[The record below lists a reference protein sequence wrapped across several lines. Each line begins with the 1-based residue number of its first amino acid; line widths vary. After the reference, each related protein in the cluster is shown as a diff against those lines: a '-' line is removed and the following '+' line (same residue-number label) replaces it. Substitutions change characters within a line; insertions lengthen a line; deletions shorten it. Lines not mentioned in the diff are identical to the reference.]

1 MRYTFGDAKRIL
13 SAAAHSK
20 TVDIG
25 QKINDAV
32 RALCSLNPHEHEL
45 LRQVVRLFSAT
56 PVVSLPQGSAALV
69 RACVNGR
76 PATMRGQ
83 DFQFLSSGPG
93 DYVRRSEG
101 YSHKV
106 ARFTDLGTVP
116 TWYALPGPGKLAIIS
131 KAGDPQPPV
140 IVHAVDSCGD
150 PVKLTLDPQHDD
162 PDTAITFS
170 ETAVYSVNRVVL
182 GEGTTDYLTLMFDS
196 GNGGEPLVLGRYHP
210 KVRVPEFRQ
219 YKLDVPFKGPY
230 DILAEIQF
238 EPMELVDDDDI
249 IPFPS
254 LEPIKCM
261 MKYEWHLQNDES
273 QAADHDL
280 KSAMQWLAMENNS
293 RNVMQTPTVI
303 NVPYVGSMGEMSN
316 FYRNL

>member
-32 RALCSLNPHEHEL
+32 RALCSLNPHEHDI
-45 LRQVVRLFSAT
+45 LRQVVRMSSAT

-69 RACVNGR
+69 RACVNGK

-93 DYVRRSEG
+93 DYTRHSCG
-101 YSHKV
+101 YRHNV

-116 TWYALPGPGKLAIIS
+116 TWYSLPCPGRLAVIS
-131 KAGDPQPPV
+131 KLDEPQPSV
-140 IVHAVDSCGD
+140 IVHAVDTYGD
-150 PVKLTLDPQHDD
+150 SVKITLEPQ
-162 PDTAITFS
+162 PDSTPTGVVFS
-170 ETAVYSVNRVVL
+170 EPVVQSVDRVVL
-182 GEGTTDYLTLMFDS
+182 GDGTTDYLTLLFDEGS
-196 GNGGEPLVLGRYHP
+196 EGAPAVLGRYHP
-210 KVRVPEFRQ
+210 KVKVPEFRQ

-230 DILAEIQF
+230 DILAEVQI
-238 EPMELVDDDDI
+238 EPMDLVDDDDI

-273 QAADHDL
+273 QAADHAL
-280 KSAMQWLAMENNS
+280 KSAMQWLTMESNS
-293 RNVMQTPTVI
+293 KNVMQTPTVI